1 MKRKVSILGSTGS
14 VGTQCLDLIEE
25 NIEEFE
31 LITITA
37 GNNENKLEEQV
48 NKFKPKYYYSNSD
61 VDYSYGK
68 RMNSYKDI
76 LNFDD
81 SDLMVIAL
89 SGIEGIDPTI
99 FSIEQGR
106 KVLLAN
112 KESLVA
118 GGDIIVELSKDKGS
132 EIIPLDSEHSAIW
145 QCIKNEKE
153 KYVKSIVITASGG
166 SLRDASI
173 NELSSVTPKTVLNHP
188 TWKMG
193 DKITVD
199 SATLINKVFEVKEA
213 ANLFDMALE
222 DIEVIFHDESI
233 IHGMVNMVDGNTL
246 ALLSKP
252 DMRIPIIYSLFYPER
267 TESKNIE
274 KIDFEKLGKLSFRNR
289 DEKKLNFFNFG
300 IDVIRNSKLG
310 ASFLVGSD
318 QAVVENFLEEK
329 INYLDMLDIMKSVY
343 KKIKLPEKYSIETS
357 IETINDSYKL
367 TNKLIHDGNL

>member
-1 MKRKVSILGSTGS
+1 MKKISILGSTGS
-14 VGTQCLDLIEE
+14 VGTQCL
-25 NIEEFE
+25 NIISEFKNKFE
-31 LITITA
+31 IVSLTA
-37 GNNENKLEEQV
+37 GKNEKLLGDQIK
-48 NKFKPKYYYSNSD
+48 KFKPKFYLSD
-61 VDYSYGK
+61 EEINHQFGK
-68 RMNSYKDI
+68 RVNSYDELLQI
-76 LNFDD
+76 DD
-81 SDLMVIAL
+81 SDLIVIAL
-89 SGIEGIDPTI
+89 SGISGIFPVVN
-99 FSIEQGR
+99 SIKQGR
-106 KVLLAN
+106 KIALAN

-118 GGDIIVELSKDKGS
+118 CGDLLMKISKKNNS

-153 KYVKSIVITASGG
+153 KYVKSIVVTASGG
-166 SLRDASI
+166 SLRDASER
-173 NELSSVTPKTVLNHP
+173 ELSSVTPKTVLNHP

-213 ANLFDMALE
+213 ANLFDIALE

-252 DMRIPIIYSLFYPER
+252 DMRIPILYALFYPER

-357 IETINDSYKL
+357 VETINDSYKL
-367 TNKLIHDGNL
+367 TNKLIHDRNL

>member
-1 MKRKVSILGSTGS
+1 MKKISILGSTGS
-14 VGTQCLDLIEE
+14 VGTQCLSI
-25 NIEEFE
+25 ISEFTNKFE
-31 LITITA
+31 IVSLTA
-37 GNNENKLEEQV
+37 GKNEKLLGDQIK
-48 NKFKPKYYYSNSD
+48 KFKPKFYLSD
-61 VDYSYGK
+61 AEINHQIGK
-68 RMNSYKDI
+68 RVNSFDELLQI
-76 LNFDD
+76 DD
-81 SDLMVIAL
+81 SDLIVIAL
-89 SGIEGIDPTI
+89 SGISGFFPVVN
-99 FSIEQGR
+99 SIKQGR
-106 KVLLAN
+106 KIALAN

-118 GGDIIVELSKDKGS
+118 CGDLLMEISRKNNS

-213 ANLFDMALE
+213 ANLFDIALE
-222 DIEVIFHDESI
+222 DIEVIFHNESI

-252 DMRIPIIYSLFYPER
+252 DMRIPILYSLFYPER

-274 KIDFEKLGKLSFRNR
+274 KIDFTKLSKLSFRNR

-357 IETINDSYKL
+357 IETINNSYNL
-367 TNKLIHDGNL
+367 ANELIHDSNL

>member
-1 MKRKVSILGSTGS
+1 MKKISILGSTGS
-14 VGTQCLDLIEE
+14 VGAQCLDI
-25 NIEEFE
+25 ISEFTDQFE
-31 LITITA
+31 IVSLTA
-37 GNNENKLEEQV
+37 GKNEKLLGDQIK
-48 NKFKPKYYYSNSD
+48 KFKPKFYLSD
-61 VDYSYGK
+61 NEINHQIGV
-68 RMNSYKDI
+68 RVNSYDELLQI
-76 LNFDD
+76 DD
-81 SDLMVIAL
+81 SDLIVIAL
-89 SGIEGIDPTI
+89 SGISG
-99 FSIEQGR
+99 FSPVVNSIKQGR
-106 KVLLAN
+106 KIALAN

-118 GGDIIVELSKDKGS
+118 CGDLLIEISKKNNS

-153 KYVKSIVITASGG
+153 KYVNSIVITASGG
-166 SLRDASI
+166 SLRDTPV

-213 ANLFDMALE
+213 ANLFDIPLE
-222 DIEVIFHDESI
+222 DIEVVFHDESI

-252 DMRIPIIYSLFYPER
+252 DMRIPILYALFYPKR
-267 TESKNIE
+267 TTSKYIK
-274 KIDFEKLGKLSFRNR
+274 KIDFAKLGKLSFRNR
-289 DEKKLNFFNFG
+289 DEKKLNFYNFG

-310 ASFLVGSD
+310 ASFLVGTD

-329 INYLDMLDIMKSVY
+329 INYLDMLDIMKKVY
-343 KKIKLPEKYSIETS
+343 KKINLPKQYSIETS

-367 TNKLIHDGNL
+367 TKKLIDDGDI

>member
-1 MKRKVSILGSTGS
+1 MKKISILGSTGS
-14 VGTQCLDLIEE
+14 VGAQCLDI
-25 NIEEFE
+25 ISEFTDQFE
-31 LITITA
+31 IVSLTA
-37 GNNENKLEEQV
+37 GKNEKLLGDQIK
-48 NKFKPKYYYSNSD
+48 KFKPKFYLSD
-61 VDYSYGK
+61 NEINHQIGV
-68 RMNSYKDI
+68 RVNSYDELLQI
-76 LNFDD
+76 DD
-81 SDLMVIAL
+81 SDLIVIAL
-89 SGIEGIDPTI
+89 SGISG
-99 FSIEQGR
+99 FSPVVNSIKQGR
-106 KVLLAN
+106 KIALAN

-118 GGDIIVELSKDKGS
+118 CGDLLIEISKKNNS

-153 KYVKSIVITASGG
+153 KYVNSIVITASGG
-166 SLRDASI
+166 SLRDTPV

-213 ANLFDMALE
+213 ANLFDIPLE
-222 DIEVIFHDESI
+222 DIEVVFHDESI

-246 ALLSKP
+246 ALMSKP
-252 DMRIPIIYSLFYPER
+252 DMRIPILYALFYPKR
-267 TESKNIE
+267 TTSKYIK
-274 KIDFEKLGKLSFRNR
+274 KIDFAKLGKLSFRNR
-289 DEKKLNFFNFG
+289 DEKKLNFYNFG

-329 INYLDMLDIMKSVY
+329 INYLDMLDIMKKVY
-343 KKIKLPEKYSIETS
+343 KKINLPKQYSIETS

-367 TNKLIHDGNL
+367 TKKLIDDGDI

>member
-1 MKRKVSILGSTGS
+1 MKKISILGSTGS
-14 VGTQCLDLIEE
+14 VGVQCLDI
-25 NIEEFE
+25 ISEFTDQFE
-31 LITITA
+31 IVSLTA
-37 GNNENKLEEQV
+37 GKNEKLLGDQIK
-48 NKFKPKYYYSNSD
+48 KFKPKFYLSD
-61 VDYSYGK
+61 NEINHQIGV
-68 RMNSYKDI
+68 RVNSYDELLQI
-76 LNFDD
+76 DD
-81 SDLMVIAL
+81 SDLIVIAL
-89 SGIEGIDPTI
+89 SGISG
-99 FSIEQGR
+99 FSPVVNSIKQGR
-106 KVLLAN
+106 KIALAN

-118 GGDIIVELSKDKGS
+118 CGDLLIEISKKNNS

-153 KYVKSIVITASGG
+153 KYVNSIVITASGG
-166 SLRDASI
+166 SLRDTPV

-213 ANLFDMALE
+213 ANLFDIPLE
-222 DIEVIFHDESI
+222 DIEVVFHDESI

-246 ALLSKP
+246 ALMSKP
-252 DMRIPIIYSLFYPER
+252 DMRIPILYALFYPKR
-267 TESKNIE
+267 TTSKYIE
-274 KIDFEKLGKLSFRNR
+274 KIDFAKLGKLSFRNR
-289 DEKKLNFFNFG
+289 DEKKLNFYNFG

-329 INYLDMLDIMKSVY
+329 INYLDMLDIMKKVY
-343 KKIKLPEKYSIETS
+343 KKINLPKQYSIETS

-367 TNKLIHDGNL
+367 TKKLIDDGNI

>member
-1 MKRKVSILGSTGS
+1 MKKISILGSTGS
-14 VGTQCLDLIEE
+14 VGTQCL
-25 NIEEFE
+25 NIISEFKNKFE
-31 LITITA
+31 IVSLTA
-37 GNNENKLEEQV
+37 GKNEKLLGDQIK
-48 NKFKPKYYYSNSD
+48 KFKPKFYLSD
-61 VDYSYGK
+61 EEINHQFGK
-68 RMNSYKDI
+68 RVNSYDELLQI
-76 LNFDD
+76 DD
-81 SDLMVIAL
+81 SDLIVIAL
-89 SGIEGIDPTI
+89 SGISGFFPVVN
-99 FSIEQGR
+99 SIKQGR
-106 KVLLAN
+106 KIALAN

-118 GGDIIVELSKDKGS
+118 CGDLLMEISKKNNS

-213 ANLFDMALE
+213 ANLFDIALE
-222 DIEVIFHDESI
+222 DIKVIFHDESI

-252 DMRIPIIYSLFYPER
+252 DMRIPILYALFYPER

-274 KIDFEKLGKLSFRNR
+274 KIDFEKIGKLSFRNR

-357 IETINDSYKL
+357 IETINNSYKL
-367 TNKLIHDGNL
+367 TNKLIHDGIL

>member
-1 MKRKVSILGSTGS
+1 MKKISILGSTGS
-14 VGTQCLDLIEE
+14 VGAQCLDI
-25 NIEEFE
+25 ISEFTDQFE
-31 LITITA
+31 IVSLTA
-37 GNNENKLEEQV
+37 GKNEKLLGDQIK
-48 NKFKPKYYYSNSD
+48 KFKPKFYLSEKEID
-61 VDYSYGK
+61 HQIGERV
-68 RMNSYKDI
+68 NSYDELLQI
-76 LNFDD
+76 DD
-81 SDLMVIAL
+81 SDLIVIAL
-89 SGIEGIDPTI
+89 SGISG
-99 FSIEQGR
+99 FSPVVNSIKQGR
-106 KVLLAN
+106 KIALAN

-118 GGDIIVELSKDKGS
+118 CGDLLIEISKKNNS

-153 KYVKSIVITASGG
+153 KYVNSIVITASGG
-166 SLRDASI
+166 SLRDTPV

-213 ANLFDMALE
+213 ANLFDIPLE
-222 DIEVIFHDESI
+222 DIEVVFHDESI

-252 DMRIPIIYSLFYPER
+252 DMRIPILYALFYPKR
-267 TESKNIE
+267 TTSKYIK
-274 KIDFEKLGKLSFRNR
+274 KIDFAKLGKLSFRNR
-289 DEKKLNFFNFG
+289 DEKKLNFYNFG

-310 ASFLVGSD
+310 ASFLVGTD

-329 INYLDMLDIMKSVY
+329 INYLDMLDIMKKVY
-343 KKIKLPEKYSIETS
+343 KKINLPKQYSIETS

-367 TNKLIHDGNL
+367 TKKLIDDGDI